1 MKSKHVAIIGAGLS
15 GLTCARELASK
26 GHRVTLF
33 DKGRGVSGRMS
44 VRRTSD
50 PSLQFDHGAQYF
62 TARHPAFQQQ
72 VEEWMQ
78 QDFVTIWEGPFVSL
92 EQGQISEA
100 PGQGPR
106 YVGNPAMNALCKALA
121 NDLEIRCS
129 QRVSQFIQTGSGWQ
143 IVAEDLSSNQFIEQ
157 PEVFDHIVLAIPP
170 AQAINLL
177 PENSSL
183 HNVCN
188 TVIMDPCR
196 CVMLAF
202 ESSLSVEFGAAFVQ
216 NSPLRWIACEN
227 SKPGRNSRYEC
238 WTLHASSEWSQEYLD
253 ATHETVLPILL
264 DAFTAALGKSLPEPV
279 HASTH
284 RWLYA
289 IPRNPLS
296 EGSFQ
301 DSENQITIC
310 GDWCHEARVEGA
322 YMSGLSAADRI
333 L

>member
-15 GLTCARELASK
+15 GLTCARELTSK

-78 QDFVTIWEGPFVSL
+78 QDVVAIWEGPFVSL
-92 EQGQISEA
+92 EQGLISEA

-106 YVGNPAMNALCKALA
+106 YVGTPAMNALCKALTK
-121 NDLEIRCS
+121 DLEIRCS
-129 QRVSQFIQTGSGWQ
+129 QRVSQINQSGSGWQ
-143 IVAEDLSSNQFIEQ
+143 IVSEDLSTNQNIKQAE
-157 PEVFDHIVLAIPP
+157 EFDHIVLTIPP
-170 AQAINLL
+170 AQAIKLL

-183 HNVCN
+183 HNACK
-188 TVIMDPCR
+188 TAIMDPCR

-202 ESSLSVEFGAAFVQ
+202 ESPLDVDFGAAFIQ
-216 NSPLRWIACEN
+216 NSSLRWIASEN

-238 WTLHASSEWSQEYLD
+238 WTLHASSEWSQQYVD

-264 DAFTAALGKSLPEPV
+264 DAFATAFGKSLPEPV

-301 DSENQITIC
+301 DVENQITIC

-322 YMSGLSAADRI
+322 YMSGLSAAEKI

>member
-15 GLTCARELASK
+15 GLTCAQKLTGK
-26 GHRVTLF
+26 GHRVTIF
-33 DKGRGVSGRMS
+33 DKGRGVAGRMS

-72 VEEWMQ
+72 VEKWIQ
-78 QDFVTIWEGPFVSL
+78 QNVVAIWEGPFVSL
-92 EQGQISEA
+92 EQGEISAA
-100 PGQGPR
+100 PGQDSR
-106 YVGNPAMNALCKALA
+106 YVGTPGMNALCKAFA
-121 NDLEIRCS
+121 KDLEIHCS
-129 QRVSQFIQTGSGWQ
+129 QRVSQMIKSGSSWK
-143 IVAEDLSSNQFIEQ
+143 IVTDELTSNQITEQ
-157 PEVFDHIVLAIPP
+157 PEVFDHIILTIPP
-170 AQAINLL
+170 AQAVNLL

-183 HNVCN
+183 HNTCK
-188 TVIMDPCR
+188 TAIMDPCR

-202 ESSLSVEFGAAFVQ
+202 ESSLNIDFGAAFVQ

-227 SKPGRNSRYEC
+227 SKPGRNSQYEC
-238 WTLHASSEWSQEYLD
+238 WTLHASPEWSQEYVD
-253 ATHETVLPILL
+253 ATHETTLPLLL
-264 DAFTAALGKSLPEPV
+264 DAFASALGKSLRDPV
-279 HASTH
+279 HTSSH

-301 DSENQITIC
+301 DAENQITIC

-322 YMSGLSAADRI
+322 YMSGLSAADKI